1 MTFLRSN
8 SHRPPRDANRSE
20 TQMTDQTFDII
31 IYGATSFVGQ
41 IMTRYMSEQFGD
53 ATIRWAIAGRS
64 RSKLEKLS
72 KDIGLSGIEM
82 LVADASDEAALQAM
96 CARTKVIVS
105 TVGPYALYGDTL
117 VKVCAASGTHYCD
130 LTGEPQ
136 WIRKMQARHEH
147 AARQSG
153 AWIVHCCGFDSI
165 PSDLGVHFL
174 QQQAMKKF
182 GQTCNRIN
190 MRVAKIKGGASGGT
204 IASMINMVKEA
215 SGDAELRAQLKDP
228 YSLCPPGHGFTARQ
242 PEVKMAYDEEYKS
255 WTAPFIMAAI
265 NARVVHRSN
274 ALSNN
279 SYGTGFLYEEAMVS
293 GEGASGK
300 RAARAISWGMA
311 GAVIGLAFAPTRW
324 LLENLVLP
332 KPGEGPS
339 EEQQLGGE
347 YDLVFCGTTP
357 QGEKIRCRVT
367 GDRDPGYGSTAK
379 MLAQAAACLARDVPE
394 STAGGFWTPATL
406 MGDRLIQRLQAHA
419 GLTFDLEAM

>member
-1 MTFLRSN
+1 
-8 SHRPPRDANRSE
+8 
-20 TQMTDQTFDII
+20 MTDQTFDII

-41 IMTRYMSEQFGD
+41 IMTRYMQQQFGD
-53 ATIRWAIAGRS
+53 GSIRWAIAGRS
-64 RSKLEKLS
+64 QSKLEKLGR
-72 KDIGLSGIEM
+72 DAGLSGIEM
-82 LVADASDEAALQAM
+82 LVADAGDEAALQAM

-117 VKVCAASGTHYCD
+117 VKVCATSGTNYCD
-130 LTGEPQ
+130 LTGEAH
-136 WIRKMQARHEH
+136 WIRRMQDRYEQ

-174 QQQAMKKF
+174 QQQAKEKL
-182 GQTCNRIN
+182 GQACERIS

-215 SGDAELRAQLKDP
+215 SGDGELRRQLKDP
-228 YSLCPPGHGFTARQ
+228 YSLCPPGHDFSVRQ
-242 PEVKMAYDEEYKS
+242 RDVQMAYDKEYES

-279 SYGTGFLYEEAMVS
+279 SYGTGFLYEEAMVA
-293 GEGASGK
+293 GTGGAGK
-300 RAARAISWGMA
+300 RTARAISWGMA
-311 GAVIGLAFAPTRW
+311 GGMLALVVPPIRW
-324 LLENLVLP
+324 LLEKYVLP

-339 EEQQLGGE
+339 EQQQRDGE
-347 YDLVFCGTTP
+347 FDLVFLGTTP
-357 QGEKIRCRVT
+357 RGDKIRCRVT

-379 MLAQAAACLARDVPE
+379 MLAQAAACLAMDVPAH
-394 STAGGFWTPATL
+394 TAGGFWTPATL
-406 MGDRLIQRLQAHA
+406 MGDKLIRRLKAHA
-419 GLTFDLEAM
+419 GLTFELEAM